1 MGGRLEGRG
10 RRRWRGEKVE
20 GGGECRSRGKVGGG
34 GVTGHTHTSGRC
46 SSIMPSLV
54 GAGD

>member
-1 MGGRLEGRG
+1 M
-10 RRRWRGEKVE
+10 E